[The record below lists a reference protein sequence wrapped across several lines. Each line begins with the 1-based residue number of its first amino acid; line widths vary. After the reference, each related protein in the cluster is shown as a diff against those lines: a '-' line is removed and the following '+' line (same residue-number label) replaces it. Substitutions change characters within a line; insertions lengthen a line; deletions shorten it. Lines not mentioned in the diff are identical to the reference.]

1 MTNPLVLYLWNGVE
15 DKQDALLNTW
25 ILAWTGHALVTS
37 PLELFQSNIFYP
49 YPNTLAFSELLL
61 PVGLLALPLT
71 LATDNPIFSYNLAL
85 LAMLW
90 LDAFAMYLFVFELA
104 RRAEA
109 GWVAG
114 ALYAFNAFNLGNLA
128 QLQLV
133 TLGWLP
139 LALLF
144 LHRLLTSTDRKLF
157 DALLLAFFFVLEALS
172 SFYYALLSG
181 LAVAVYLGWWL
192 WTVRGDVPRA
202 LRRSVGYLLLSGVL
216 IAVAVTPFV
225 LPYFD
230 VQRELGFQRRVQ
242 ESEPFSASLRQF
254 VQVSP
259 QNVIYG
265 RWLAPNPVLRVG
277 GYPLDNLFPGIV
289 AIALALG
296 GLVLSRSRGRGL
308 FLALLLIAFLLA
320 LGPRLYLTPR
330 EPLDVVLPYRWLYDN
345 FPLLRALRAPIRFD
359 ALISLALAGLAGLG
373 AAAMLERFAP
383 PSSAGRVRGS
393 GVALALVALV
403 ALESLAIP
411 AAHAVALPVADE
423 IPPVTRWLARQPHT
437 VVLELPMMG
446 PDPQGEL
453 DITTQYLTAYHWH
466 ATPDGYSGF
475 VPPRRGEI
483 AYEMQSFPSPRA
495 ISLLR
500 ALGVR
505 YVVEHN
511 AAQPCREFAGPA
523 GANTPAVLDPIDDAC
538 IYEIPLEGRRP
549 PDLETSLYVPSS
561 VAAGAPFTA
570 YLILVNHADDPFAVR
585 PTDRAQVQAE
595 WSDGRIEML
604 SFPLPLVT
612 SRVSIVPVSMTA
624 PSRAGDYQVSLQAL
638 DPLIGMVDTT
648 TAVRVG
654 TEPAREV
661 VIPASVELGQ
671 PLPQTAARG
680 ATLPVHLRWLA
691 LNKIN
696 AYYSA
701 SLRLVNQ
708 TGDKVANLDRQPVPP
723 TLLWRPEEAVED
735 VFELPIPSDTA
746 PGRYGVQLLMYQAD
760 TGEDVLLLNA
770 WEKPQAVVAL
780 GEVEVR

>member
-1 MTNPLVLYLWNGVE
+1 PL
-15 DKQDALLNTW
+15 D
-25 ILAWTGHALVTS
+25 
-37 PLELFQSNIFYP
+37 LFQSNIFYP

-359 ALISLALAGLAGLG
+359 AL
-373 AAAMLERFAP
+373 
-383 PSSAGRVRGS
+383 
-393 GVALALVALV
+393 
-403 ALESLAIP
+403 
-411 AAHAVALPVADE
+411 
-423 IPPVTRWLARQPHT
+423 
-437 VVLELPMMG
+437 
-446 PDPQGEL
+446 
-453 DITTQYLTAYHWH
+453 
-466 ATPDGYSGF
+466 
-475 VPPRRGEI
+475 
-483 AYEMQSFPSPRA
+483 
-495 ISLLR
+495 
-500 ALGVR
+500 
-505 YVVEHN
+505 
-511 AAQPCREFAGPA
+511 
-523 GANTPAVLDPIDDAC
+523 
-538 IYEIPLEGRRP
+538 
-549 PDLETSLYVPSS
+549 
-561 VAAGAPFTA
+561 
-570 YLILVNHADDPFAVR
+570 
-585 PTDRAQVQAE
+585 
-595 WSDGRIEML
+595 
-604 SFPLPLVT
+604 
-612 SRVSIVPVSMTA
+612 
-624 PSRAGDYQVSLQAL
+624 
-638 DPLIGMVDTT
+638 
-648 TAVRVG
+648 
-654 TEPAREV
+654 
-661 VIPASVELGQ
+661 
-671 PLPQTAARG
+671 
-680 ATLPVHLRWLA
+680 
-691 LNKIN
+691 
-696 AYYSA
+696 
-701 SLRLVNQ
+701 
-708 TGDKVANLDRQPVPP
+708 
-723 TLLWRPEEAVED
+723 
-735 VFELPIPSDTA
+735 
-746 PGRYGVQLLMYQAD
+746 
-760 TGEDVLLLNA
+760 
-770 WEKPQAVVAL
+770 
-780 GEVEVR
+780 